1 VVQTVRSRWVLLG
14 PWWPSRRRIGDQ
26 VYTRTGHPVEIGSA
40 SVEAGIANTIRESDR
55 HAGIEGN
62 EDDLIPRDSKIG
74 LDLNS

>member
-1 VVQTVRSRWVLLG
+1 M
-14 PWWPSRRRIGDQ
+14 
-26 VYTRTGHPVEIGSA
+26 EIGSA

-74 LDLNS
+74 LNLNS